1 MFWLDSVIASAI
13 SQIILAGNCIR
24 FSFFSLKIATI
35 LLQKTKDLVICKFL
49 ERYLVSLLSDHI
61 IKPFMIASSVVINLF
76 CIIIK

>member
-1 MFWLDSVIASAI
+1 MFELDSVRVSAI
-13 SQIILAGNCIR
+13 SPIISAGKCIR
-24 FSFFSLKIATI
+24 FSFYCLTIATI
-35 LLQKTKDLVICKFL
+35 LLQKTKDLVKCKFL